1 MIKKLTLLPVAIV
14 IGTAAAAISVVVLTV
29 DLVGTFTWRRY

>member
-1 MIKKLTLLPVAIV
+1 LIPVALV
-14 IGTAAAAISVVVLTV
+14 IGTVAATISVVVLSI